1 MKYRILQKV
10 KGALFVVAI
19 LATLFLLVYYTE
31 PVPKTKYIV
40 AADGQYLPVY
50 YVKTDATRHGN
61 VVDIDYEDN
70 IYSCYVDK
78 ESEVKTG
85 DTVWAGIVAYR
96 GNIEVVD
103 IQKFNT

>member
-10 KGALFVVAI
+10 KNALFVVAI
-19 LATLFLLVYYTE
+19 LATLFLLVYYSE
-31 PVPKTKYIV
+31 PVPETKYIV

-50 YVKTDATRHGN
+50 YVKADATRHGN
-61 VVDIDYEDN
+61 VIDIDYEDN

-103 IQKFNT
+103 IQEFGT